1 MYKDVWK
8 KFGAKVF
15 IVLCSILLVGGVAIA
30 VPVLRAAPGGPIS
43 LGSIFSQSAVDN
55 KIPNY
60 SGPTTFPAV
69 SGAALVVTNPEVD
82 YAVSNKVVNT
92 PLPKLEVQFNGNPQD
107 KWELSDGEYNL
118 VVIDKEGVAA
128 GKEELQKAGDHTVY
142 MQPGN
147 IGNRFTNDSTQ
158 SAFKF
163 KVKQIEAPGGADKIS
178 AWSENLI
185 TNNSGY
191 LTTENIKVT
200 VDGSLV
206 DKKDYVITG
215 EETNS
220 YEEAKPGIYKKA
232 EEKPAGEHEIFITFR
247 NYLVDTKAF
256 VKKTVTIKKNVSC
269 LVTNLSFDPNTKE
282 VTGTI
287 MDKDYVL
294 QEKDYEL
301 EYVYNDGDT
310 EIDVKIKGKTNSSNY
325 GGEHTVKVPVTTAS
339 QTVVPVLW
347 NSDALKGLDGI
358 NGTIDYDKD
367 YALRENGLQIKKELI
382 TGLNV
387 SSQPY
392 TGDFRILKTE
402 IVDQRGDNA
411 KVLKGRTAGI
421 ARMTLL
427 FSGNRIGYIYYN
439 VRRDIGRETVTL
451 SVTPEGQIS
460 YTGTRNY
467 KNPVIIFNGE
477 SSEPLEI
484 KENDQ
489 DFRVHYWLRRSYGDT
504 ETTINNPESTDS
516 NIAWAELFK
525 AQSYAG
531 TVHMDI
537 YPKTAEK
544 APGYYGKRVNELN
557 YDVSAIEVNKMV
569 LGRQLI
575 SQTTKRSNFE
585 KSIQISSASFSEGKY
600 LDIEAERANGTE
612 IIFSYTNTDT
622 GKAVASNW
630 ETLPAG
636 HYTVRCNVWGNYTSG
651 SNQLS
656 ASFEV
661 TQFKDISAELAGNCS
676 TDDAKIHE
684 WNERAHLPKVTLIAP
699 GAGENG
705 QDIVL
710 EEGED
715 KSYIVRYSDNTEV
728 GKAVAN
734 VFFTT
739 NQTSTSDFT
748 LPFQI
753 APRSILTE
761 DKTNWAPKLY
771 FRSENGFSVTIDD
784 TYNNTFVYAGDNG
797 RPALD
802 KLRYKIQ
809 YDSEDVFLNMKKDT
823 DYTVDADSGIIN
835 LYGKNGNEIDL
846 TEEGAINCN
855 DSYYFKIFP
864 QGNFRAGD
872 KGSKPFVLAGPF
884 KFKARELTEQGI
896 SYVIKGGAYSYDKWD
911 DEEDEIKS
919 WIKENITVTD
929 NGIQPARNLRPEE
942 FSIEI
947 TKDNRKE
954 NGTIEF
960 DIVGTSGSLYTK
972 KKPGILNVG
981 RNIAEAKVVE
991 ETIDHDY
998 QNVFDANDE
1007 LILQRTNYV
1016 KGGPE
1021 NDPYSL
1027 NFGGTASGTA
1037 GSTNLYFGAN
1047 NIRLRA
1053 EDQGSDLKE
1062 YTVGKPMGPDYNNNG
1077 YVSVTLNGVNGYY
1090 GTVTI
1095 KFRLQVINITS
1106 TNFEIVFP
1114 DDARFIYDGL
1124 EKEPKNFT
1132 VYDKRDDDSPNK
1144 SNKDKWKEVPK
1155 GNYKIVKYDKNIK
1168 ANEQYGDSEQA
1179 KLDHW
1184 AIVIIEGI
1192 AGYEGSLT
1200 GYFKIER
1207 RNISGIDRNTQ
1218 QNNWILNTDYFSFSQ
1233 GSATDVLQPV
1243 DYIPESIFYNG
1254 ALKGNGGW
1262 SDIKLYYSRTG
1273 TFAPSIDPLVWN
1285 EDYIFYCTG
1294 GGGANKNDPP
1304 DKSQIDQGDN
1314 PIIDQALFNNG
1325 ANAGTAYAVVK
1336 GKGNFKGVVI
1346 KEYTVREVDFN
1357 DENDNSRFI
1366 ISIGNEW
1373 QPFTGKDVEPAV
1385 DIVQE
1390 RGGQSKT
1397 LVRDVDYEVEYGP
1410 NVDKVFIS
1418 KNYDNDENQTY
1429 MLINGKGNYKGQ
1441 LKQRYVIYGQLTE
1454 QNTIPGQIDPAE
1466 NSMLSYEINS
1476 VTGTKR
1482 IRYKDDPNILYS
1494 FANLGLQFRQRREGG
1509 NFGALDSDGKKNSD
1523 DYSLNL
1529 VTASAT
1535 PGSPQIKGDYNVE
1548 EGSQKEIGKGIIH
1561 IKGNFERGKY
1571 GIIEGSAAINATI
1584 WEDLSTIDGTSEEL
1598 WREKNNGSKNITVTG
1613 SAITIQSLKTALA
1626 NALTINCG
1634 GRELLYERDYVFDEK
1649 YLDTNIGVKKTARII
1664 PSKTAGKEGDWY
1676 LDGYA
1681 AIEYNLTSNISGATI
1696 GRPIG
1701 SEFIYNHGTPL
1712 VKSTADLNIVMNGN
1726 TLKNPTD
1733 YAIEIKNQET
1743 SEIVTDAIDA
1753 GSYTY
1758 TIRGKGSYGGSF
1770 PQGEFV
1776 IKQYSLTDN
1785 KDKVTVV
1792 LEKDRVDF
1800 NADRPA
1806 LPTVTSVLINIGNTS
1821 KELNDENFNGG
1832 HNYHVEPGSKGS
1844 NVNWTDVA
1852 SGDEQPVV
1860 EIHGD
1865 GNYTGFVEKPYFI
1878 LQKDITDDDIII
1890 EEIKDQIYNNNI
1902 PITPVPQISWV
1913 NKEGEQPAI
1922 LLNLNPTLHDASV
1935 DYNHW
1940 KNYDIHFAY
1949 KYLDDT
1955 KDSGKKTI
1963 HIYGIGNFK
1972 GEAEITYTV
1981 KPLNLKDTKLTFL
1994 SDEVPVYDGTK
2005 QKPAFKLSYGNIDNI
2020 LTVRDGKPVSTE
2032 YLKASNVTVEYVDN
2046 VDATTEEKKARVT
2059 VKLVEGSTA
2068 NYEGEITREFTIL
2081 PAPLE
2086 SHVRFM
2092 YRPKGSGGDVD
2103 LRSYK
2108 LSYPFKGVDKPVYPI
2123 YAQADA
2129 ELAEDEIGMYYDY
2142 PSKANHGKFL
2152 VPSADYGSQEDPD
2165 GINIEYKYVEP
2176 DTDDTD
2182 IREEYQRPTPDYA
2195 GKVRVTITG
2204 KGNYSGKA
2212 SFWYFIGD
2220 DISSDAK
2227 ISISPTTA
2235 VFNSQNQYPTV
2246 TISGVDKNKCTIGN
2260 YRGEVLVENLITDKD
2275 FIDAGTYFIRVE
2287 GDPSKGT
2294 YATKPETLTF
2304 TITPRAFS
2312 NSLVID
2318 GFKKEYAYTGYEI
2331 RPVGISVTD
2340 YIDNI
2345 KYRLTEEEDYV
2356 LTYSNN
2362 LNAGI
2367 AYINVK
2373 GQGNFSGSASTNFLI
2388 TSSTISSGGWN
2399 GSNSFLDEGSGEISG
2414 AVPVAPNNVKL
2425 TMDTSD
2431 AMYYTGKAVYP
2442 KVSISGMTENVDYT
2456 VTFSNNVE
2464 VGMGVATING
2474 IGNNNGVITKNFRI
2488 IAPLSKCTISPI
2500 PAQQYTGSAV
2510 TPSLTVRCGNTV
2522 LMEGTDYTVTY
2533 SNNINI
2539 GTATATIRA
2548 LNNANFTGSASVK
2561 FSIGNDVGGFIISGF
2576 APSYAYTGNAITPGV
2591 VVETGS
2597 STLTLGTDYTV
2608 SYSNNVN
2615 AGTATITVTGT
2626 GKYSGT
2632 QTANFI
2638 IEAKSIQS
2646 CDTTEVTDRT
2656 YTGDAYTPDI
2666 TVSDGGKVLTKGVDY
2681 TVTYTNNT
2689 NPGTASILIQ
2699 GMSNNYTGT
2708 KVISFKISAVA
2719 VKGLKSSSVKYNS
2732 LKLAWTKQG
2741 YADGYQICNS
2751 SSKVV
2756 KTVKKNSASIT
2767 GLSAGKTYK
2776 YKVRSYVRNAD
2787 GTKSYGAFSSVLS
2800 VTTKLRTPTVKVVSN
2815 AKGQARISWSK
2826 VSGASGYEIY
2836 YKKSSKAKYKKLKTV
2851 NNPNVRVC
2859 TVRGMKSGDR
2869 AYFRIRAFRKNG
2881 SKKVYSALNP
2891 LKVITVK

>member
-30 VPVLRAAPGGPIS
+30 VPVLRAVAPVPGNGNISLNDVYSATWTGGP
-43 LGSIFSQSAVDN
+43 SAPLDV
-55 KIPNY
+55 
-60 SGPTTFPAV
+60 V
-69 SGAALVVTNPEVD
+69 SKAALQVTGADNIV
-82 YAVSNKVVNT
+82 YSTSNGVPVT
-92 PLPKLEVQFNGNPQD
+92 PLPSLAIQFNGGA
-107 KWELSDGEYNL
+107 DGEADMWKLTDKTAYAL
-118 VVIDKEGVAA
+118 VATGFSEANSEA
-128 GKEELQKAGDHTVY
+128 ELKKAGEHEVGIRAKNGVY
-142 MQPGN
+142 FKQDGKMCYFKYEVQRAELN
-147 IGNRFTNDSTQ
+147 ENQIGCRVQ
-158 SAFKF
+158 L
-163 KVKQIEAPGGADKIS
+163 GGAGNDDNY
-178 AWSENLI
+178 A
-185 TNNSGY
+185 NSG
-191 LTTENIKVT
+191 NVKVT
-200 VDGSLV
+200 VDGHDIDS
-206 DKKDYVITG
+206 KDYTITKSPKG
-215 EETNS
+215 YNKDDADKGITDANERVELIAGQSDIYINLRNYTVGADKHDYVSKKIQLTKDITTLNISAS
-220 YEEAKPGIYKKA
+220 YDSSSKTVNIKIKDLSYDLVQGTDYVVSEPVYDEAKKEA
-232 EEKPAGEHEIFITFR
+232 
-247 NYLVDTKAF
+247 
-256 VKKTVTIKKNVSC
+256 TVTI
-269 LVTNLSFDPNTKE
+269 
-282 VTGTI
+282 
-287 MDKDYVL
+287 
-294 QEKDYEL
+294 
-301 EYVYNDGDT
+301 
-310 EIDVKIKGKTNSSNY
+310 
-325 GGEHTVKVPVTTAS
+325 TAS
-339 QTVVPVLW
+339 APYTGSCTKTVSVTEAPETLVDLEFDRSQLVGRD
-347 NSDALKGLDGI
+347 NIA
-358 NGTIDYDKD
+358 GTLDYDKD
-367 YALRENGLQIKKELI
+367 MESVTYEVEKEKIGNVWIINGNTFTPDQ
-382 TGLNV
+382 
-387 SSQPY
+387 Y
-392 TGDFRILKTE
+392 E
-402 IVDQRGDNA
+402 IVGCDIVASASDTAQP
-411 KVLKGRTAGI
+411 LKGRTAGI
-421 ARMTLL
+421 VRMKLKLST
-427 FSGNRIGYIYYN
+427 NEIGYIYYN
-439 VRRDIGRETVTL
+439 MRRDINKANISL
-451 SVTPEGQIS
+451 SSTPEGS
-460 YTGTRNY
+460 LTYTGRPNV
-467 KNPVIIFNGE
+467 KNPVIVFKDNNE
-477 SSEPLEI
+477 ESEPLTI
-484 KENDQ
+484 TDKDK
-489 DFRVHYWLRRSYGDT
+489 DFEVHYWLEKEGTREPIYKNPDQDNIDDRSKAKTYAGRVYMNIIAKPDANSKGGYYNTLDAESRGFYYDVEPISVDEAKKTGELNLRNASGQYGQM
-504 ETTINNPESTDS
+504 TTQENLLKDVEIYHIQDGGQKSRVNNPQDGTTFTWSYINTKTGSSVPSTWTS
-516 NIAWAELFK
+516 LPAGNYKIICNI
-525 AQSYAG
+525 SGNYSG
-531 TVHMDI
+531 TVSKEFEITQYSGIVSSVEAKCSEDDTSTHE
-537 YPKTAEK
+537 YNGQEHRPKVQLEV
-544 APGYYGKRVNELN
+544 PGTNG
-557 YDVSAIEVNKMV
+557 
-569 LGRQLI
+569 G
-575 SQTTKRSNFE
+575 
-585 KSIQISSASFSEGKY
+585 ASTILQEGE
-600 LDIEAERANGTE
+600 D
-612 IIFSYTNTDT
+612 
-622 GKAVASNW
+622 
-630 ETLPAG
+630 G
-636 HYTVRCNVWGNYTSG
+636 HYTVTYVNNKEVSRDNSG
-651 SNQLS
+651 
-656 ASFEV
+656 AVIEG
-661 TQFKDISAELAGNCS
+661 AEA
-676 TDDAKIHE
+676 
-684 WNERAHLPKVTLIAP
+684 W
-699 GAGENG
+699 
-705 QDIVL
+705 
-710 EEGED
+710 
-715 KSYIVRYSDNTEV
+715 
-728 GKAVAN
+728 
-734 VFFTT
+734 VFFTGNDT
-739 NQTSTSDFT
+739 GKFDISI
-748 LPFQI
+748 PFKIQ
-753 APRSILTE
+753 PRTILTE
-761 DKTNWAPKLY
+761 TGSNKAKNLSFVEEKNFASD
-771 FRSENGFSVTIDD
+771 GSVFKFKYSGDSARPVLNNLKYTID
-784 TYNNTFVYAGDNG
+784 YNGKPKELTLTKG
-797 RPALD
+797 
-802 KLRYKIQ
+802 K
-809 YDSEDVFLNMKKDT
+809 
-823 DYTVDADSGIIN
+823 DYTVDGENEGSKIIKLYNESGGEVTAVN
-835 LYGKNGNEIDL
+835 TTDE
-846 TEEGAINCN
+846 
-855 DSYYFKIFP
+855 YYFKIWP
-864 QGNFRAGD
+864 QGNFAANMKRPV
-872 KGSKPFVLAGPF
+872 SEQYVLAGPF
-884 KFKARELTEQGI
+884 KFSQRDLMTNSKEIEYDIDPLPFDQWNDTLSNIEQ
-896 SYVIKGGAYSYDKWD
+896 
-911 DEEDEIKS
+911 
-919 WIKENITVTD
+919 WIKDNITVTD
-929 NGIQPARNLRPEE
+929 IGVNPNRDLLDSEFTISIDDPTGDLRN
-942 FSIEI
+942 
-947 TKDNRKE
+947 TD
-954 NGTIEF
+954 GTIKF
-960 DIVGTSGSLYTK
+960 KINGQGNYINSKTGV
-972 KKPGILNVG
+972 LNVG
-981 RNIAEAKVVE
+981 RNIAETEVKEPKKKGSGSNWISFNGNWLLLKE
-991 ETIDHDY
+991 EY
-998 QNVFDANDE
+998 ERDADV
-1007 LILQRTNYV
+1007 QSA
-1016 KGGPE
+1016 
-1021 NDPYSL
+1021 DPYAL
-1027 NFGGTASGTA
+1027 AFGESA
-1037 GSTNLYFGAN
+1037 GTNLYAN
-1047 NIRLRA
+1047 SRKEMLNVHTQSASGQYIIGEY
-1053 EDQGSDLKE
+1053 ED
-1062 YTVGKPMGPDYNNNG
+1062 VDYENG
-1077 YVSVTLNGVNGYY
+1077 IDYASVTLQGVNGYY
-1090 GTVTI
+1090 GEVTI
-1095 KFRLQVINITS
+1095 RIPIVKKLFTDTNYRIEFLEEPVYDGTPQTPKFKLWDISQGEASKVEVTGGFEAIWDEDRNIDANEKWDEKDKELYWGKLTVKGIGGNTGEITDYFKILRRPITS
-1106 TNFEIVFP
+1106 TKGQNALDELMFSFVEGQAVSSLPAMSYIPYTKYLQYVDSKEQITETGTRQTVRLYFFP
-1114 DDARFIYDGL
+1114 DRKPSNYTTLTSNDYDYWCTNTKPDVGL
-1124 EKEPKNFT
+1124 IEPDGSDNNP
-1132 VYDKRDDDSPNK
+1132 R
-1144 SNKDKWKEVPK
+1144 SNPE
-1155 GNYKIVKYDKNIK
+1155 
-1168 ANEQYGDSEQA
+1168 AGDP
-1179 KLDHW
+1179 W
-1184 AIVIIEGI
+1184 
-1192 AGYEGSLT
+1192 
-1200 GYFKIER
+1200 
-1207 RNISGIDRNTQ
+1207 
-1218 QNNWILNTDYFSFSQ
+1218 
-1233 GSATDVLQPV
+1233 
-1243 DYIPESIFYNG
+1243 
-1254 ALKGNGGW
+1254 
-1262 SDIKLYYSRTG
+1262 
-1273 TFAPSIDPLVWN
+1273 
-1285 EDYIFYCTG
+1285 
-1294 GGGANKNDPP
+1294 
-1304 DKSQIDQGDN
+1304 
-1314 PIIDQALFNNG
+1314 
-1325 ANAGTAYAVVK
+1325 
-1336 GKGNFKGVVI
+1336 VVI
-1346 KEYTVREVDFN
+1346 R
-1357 DENDNSRFI
+1357 
-1366 ISIGNEW
+1366 
-1373 QPFTGKDVEPAV
+1373 
-1385 DIVQE
+1385 
-1390 RGGQSKT
+1390 
-1397 LVRDVDYEVEYGP
+1397 
-1410 NVDKVFIS
+1410 
-1418 KNYDNDENQTY
+1418 
-1429 MLINGKGNYKGQ
+1429 GKGNYKGIVITNYHVSQVAFDESLFMVQFSSGRWNQFTGNVIRPEVKVFQKENANDNEWKYEVPATNYEVSYGDDTFVSRDYNNAAGNPTYVIIKSKDNGNYTQQ
-1441 LKQRYVIYGQLTE
+1441 LKKNYVIYGELTDNKLDPFGTK
-1454 QNTIPGQIDPAE
+1454 QNAR
-1466 NSMLSYEINS
+1466 LSYVKDANNRLRLQYFSDKS
-1476 VTGTKR
+1476 V
-1482 IRYKDDPNILYS
+1482 LY
-1494 FANLGLQFRQRREGG
+1494 ADLGLTLQQRREGKDY
-1509 NFGALDSDGKKNSD
+1509 GAQPTPDPSNPGSNIKNSD
-1523 DYSLNL
+1523 EYVMTIAGNPPSDSGDYTVDAGSSS
-1529 VTASAT
+1529 VVG
-1535 PGSPQIKGDYNVE
+1535 PGEITIKGISNRLDKGVIAGEANVPVLIWASLFSVTDDSEGLWDTYNH
-1548 EGSQKEIGKGIIH
+1548 GS
-1561 IKGNFERGKY
+1561 N
-1571 GIIEGSAAINATI
+1571 
-1584 WEDLSTIDGTSEEL
+1584 
-1598 WREKNNGSKNITVTG
+1598 NITVTG
-1613 SAITIQSLKTALA
+1613 SAITATALKD
-1626 NALTINCG
+1626 ALSKSLYIYCG
-1634 GRELLYERDYVFDEK
+1634 GRELEYGEDKDYVFDESSFTN
-1649 YLDTNIGVKKTARII
+1649 LNIGTNKTVKII
-1664 PSKTAGKEGDWY
+1664 PSKHAGPEKDGGLNY
-1676 LDGYA
+1676 LTDSA
-1681 AIEYNLTSNISGATI
+1681 TIHYNLTSSI
-1696 GRPIG
+1696 GDVVLDPDIIKG
-1701 SEFIYNHGTPL
+1701 EYIYNHGSPL
-1712 VKSTADLNIVMNGN
+1712 VKSDADLKLVMNNKELING
-1726 TLKNPTD
+1726 TD
-1733 YAIEIKNQET
+1733 YSVTIKNLDTNE
-1743 SEIVTDAIDA
+1743 VVKNAIDC
-1753 GSYTY
+1753 GNYTL
-1758 TIRGKGSYGGSF
+1758 IIEGKGSYGGRL
-1770 PQGEFV
+1770 PQIEFK
-1776 IKQYSLTDN
+1776 IIPYSLTDN

-1792 LEKDRVDF
+1792 LEKERVDF
-1800 NADRPA
+1800 NANRPA
-1806 LPTVTSVLINIGNTS
+1806 LPTVTSVSINAGNTS
-1821 KELNDENFNGG
+1821 VELNDENFNGG
-1832 HNYHVEPGSKGS
+1832 HNYHIEPGSKGS

-1852 SGDEQPVV
+1852 SDDEQPVV

-1972 GEAEITYTV
+1972 GETEITYTV

-2020 LTVRDGKPVSTE
+2020 LTVRDGRPVSTE

-2388 TSSTISSGGWN
+2388 TSSTISSGGIF

-2732 LKLAWTKQG
+2732 LKLTWTKQG